1 MEMQP
6 VPERFSKPPE
16 VRGGERRLRARHN
29 PSALTYVILGDSNGG
44 IIANISETG
53 MSVTAGEPLREKYL
67 SRLSFRV
74 PQADGEIETHAEVV
88 WTSESKKEAGVR
100 FVELREESRELIRRW
115 VALARRNGSGIEL
128 PEETA
133 RPDEKHAI
141 AAAAS
146 EPSGDKEAEELNGGA
161 HGVEP
166 RDALAES
173 APEPFLAHESTH
185 IPTAVARSISVSE
198 KDAAPLLAFTGY
210 GPDAWTM
217 TEAQRA
223 EFERL
228 FPSELSRGAR
238 NEAARP
244 PVAAPAEQVGERF
257 TVDAPGFAPRIAD
270 VTQEPLATATFESER
285 ASEPLAEA
293 SASVE
298 HEAAETESA
307 AYAPTAS
314 HAAAKPEA
322 TSAAAPLRMPKQSL
336 WDVPQRTLEPIIGAN
351 FERDFGTGFGAPAAK
366 PVNENRLGRMW
377 IFAALT
383 ILVVG
388 ACFVLGFAEGPDFTQ
403 AWPKMQDARRIIA
416 EKFRHFGAAE
426 KSSSTAANPDATIVP
441 AVSSEAAASGQS
453 PAASGPSAEPSAQ
466 AVPVAAAPLP
476 TTRSA
481 TLPAAVSSASDG
493 KTSSVSG
500 AATDS
505 GSSRAA
511 AHAAPAAGAE
521 SAPARTES
529 RPTPSATE
537 RNPEAAAPGNS
548 TAAVDSATS
557 VAPNSLP
564 AAGAAVALEA
574 HPSEPAPH
582 SAVAAAA
589 PQSYFPVVAPAA
601 GNVPRLIQLPDE
613 RVIDTAAVVIHSHQ
627 YVFVPAEPGPET
639 SHALEK
645 LQIGDRITKL
655 APMYPAEAAQ
665 KGMGGTV
672 HLLAVIGTDGKVQGV
687 RPINGP
693 VLLIPAAEDAIRQW
707 RYRPTLLDGQPI
719 EMQED
724 FKIEFRPLGLH

>member
-67 SRLSFRV
+67 SRVSFRV

-115 VALARRNGSGIEL
+115 VALARSNGSGIEL

-133 RPDEKHAI
+133 RPDEKQAI
-141 AAAAS
+141 AAAS
-146 EPSGDKEAEELNGGA
+146 SKPSGDKEAEELNGGA
-161 HGVEP
+161 HGVEL
-166 RDALAES
+166 RDAIAES
-173 APEPFLAHESTH
+173 APEPFLAHETTH

-238 NEAARP
+238 SEAARP
-244 PVAAPAEQVGERF
+244 PVAAPAEPEAERF
-257 TVDAPGFAPRIAD
+257 AADAPGFAPRIAD
-270 VTQEPLATATFESER
+270 ATEEPLATATFESE
-285 ASEPLAEA
+285 PLAEA
-293 SASVE
+293 GASVE
-298 HEAAETESA
+298 HEVAETESA
-307 AYAPTAS
+307 TYAPTAS

-322 TSAAAPLRMPKQSL
+322 TSAAAPPPRMPKQSL

-351 FERDFGTGFGAPAAK
+351 FERDFGTNFGAPAAK

-383 ILVVG
+383 ILVVA
-388 ACFVLGFAEGPDFTQ
+388 ACFALGFAEGPDFTQ
-403 AWPKMQDARRIIA
+403 AWPKVQDARRIIA
-416 EKFRHFGAAE
+416 EEFRHFGAAE
-426 KSSSTAANPDATIVP
+426 KSSSTAASPGATTVP
-441 AVSSEAAASGQS
+441 EVSSTAAASGQS
-453 PAASGPSAEPSAQ
+453 VEPAAPAVP
-466 AVPVAAAPLP
+466 AVPVAAAPSP

-481 TLPAAVSSASDG
+481 TPPAAVSSASDANAAR
-493 KTSSVSG
+493 VNG

-505 GSSRAA
+505 GASRDA

-537 RNPEAAAPGNS
+537 RNSEAAARANS
-548 TAAVDSATS
+548 MPPDDSAPS
-557 VAPNSLP
+557 VAPSSLP
-564 AAGAAVALEA
+564 AVAAAGASAAN
-574 HPSEPAPH
+574 PSEPAPH
-582 SAVAAAA
+582 SAIGTAP

-613 RVIDTAAVVIHSHQ
+613 RVIDTAAVVIRSHQ

-672 HLLAVIGTDGKVQGV
+672 HLLAVIGTDGKVQSV

-693 VLLIPAAEDAIRQW
+693 MLLIPAAEDAIRQW
-707 RYRPTLLDGQPI
+707 RYQPTLLDQKPI

-724 FKIEFRPLGLH
+724 FTIEFRPLGLH